1 MFWSEEEVKVLAGM
15 KVNMAVVSDVLDK
28 DAGRTSIVYVVEPS
42 VVYGIC
48 VKAMLEE
55 GTIRISNGDE
65 MEQFYEVG
73 AKVSVKW
80 TKEEIGDTNRRAG
93 WYVGEVQEADPQCDE
108 ITVQFVAEPE
118 SLYTYEVT
126 PCVAEGKLRMVN
138 PVI

>member
-1 MFWSEEEVKVLAGM
+1 
-15 KVNMAVVSDVLDK
+15 MAVVNDVLDK

-42 VVYGIC
+42 EVYEIS
-48 VKAMLEE
+48 VKEMLEE
-55 GTIRISNGDE
+55 GTIRITNGDE

-80 TKEEIGDTNRRAG
+80 TKQEIGDIIQPSSL
-93 WYVGEVQEADPQCDE
+93 YVGEVQEADPQYDE

-126 PCVAEGKLRMVN
+126 PCVAEGKLWMVN
-138 PVI
+138 PVL